1 MIPPELSA
9 RIRRLFF
16 ADHWRVNTIAAELGV
31 HHETVARAVGTA
43 RFIRP
48 GVQVRPTMLDAYKG
62 LIAKVLDEYPKL
74 RATRVYEML
83 RQRGYLGSAIQVR
96 RYLRKVRPTSVEAYL
111 RLETMAGEQAQVDW
125 GNFGPIRIGDAR
137 RTLSCF
143 VMVLSWSRA
152 MYARFALDQTLESFL
167 RGHVLAFG
175 ALGGVPREIL
185 YDNLKSVVLER
196 AGDHIRFH
204 PRILDLAGHYHF
216 APKPCAPYRGN
227 EKGKVERQIQY
238 LRHSFFAAR
247 RYSSVEDLNVQ
258 LARWIEDVAH
268 VRRAPGHADARTVIE
283 LLTDER
289 RRLLPRPEHAFE
301 CDRVLGISS
310 GKTPYVRFDLNDYS
324 IPHTLARRPLTLVA
338 SEHHVRLLDGK
349 DEVARHGRT
358 YDRGKRVEDLSH
370 IATLADAK
378 RRAHDLRG
386 RDLLRSACKHADD
399 LLEALALR
407 GEPLSGQTSRLLK
420 LLERYGASELDRAIA
435 EAMARGALGATSVA
449 HILDQRARARRTPP
463 PLDAVLPNDPRV
475 RNLRVTPHRL
485 DAYDDLSAD
494 DKEPR

>member
-1 MIPPELSA
+1 MIPPELNA

-43 RFIRP
+43 RFVRP
-48 GVQVRPTMLDAYKG
+48 GVQVRPTMLDGYKG

-83 RQRGYLGSAIQVR
+83 RHRGYEGSAIQVR
-96 RYLRKVRPTSVEAYL
+96 RYLRKVRPRTIEAYL
-111 RLETMAGEQAQVDW
+111 RLETMPGEQAQVDW
-125 GNFGPIRIGDAR
+125 GNFGPIQVGDAR
-137 RTLSCF
+137 RMLSCF

-167 RGHVLAFG
+167 RGHVLAFS

-247 RYSSVEDLNVQ
+247 RYTSVEDLNGQ
-258 LARWIEDVAH
+258 LARY
-268 VRRAPGHADARTVIE
+268 RARP
-283 LLTDER
+283 
-289 RRLLPRPEHAFE
+289 PRSWP
-301 CDRVLGISS
+301 C
-310 GKTPYVRFDLNDYS
+310 
-324 IPHTLARRPLTLVA
+324 
-338 SEHHVRLLDGK
+338 
-349 DEVARHGRT
+349 GRT
-358 YDRGKRVEDLSH
+358 Q
-370 IATLADAK
+370 
-378 RRAHDLRG
+378 RR
-386 RDLLRSACKHADD
+386 
-399 LLEALALR
+399 
-407 GEPLSGQTSRLLK
+407 
-420 LLERYGASELDRAIA
+420 
-435 EAMARGALGATSVA
+435 
-449 HILDQRARARRTPP
+449 
-463 PLDAVLPNDPRV
+463 
-475 RNLRVTPHRL
+475 
-485 DAYDDLSAD
+485 
-494 DKEPR
+494 